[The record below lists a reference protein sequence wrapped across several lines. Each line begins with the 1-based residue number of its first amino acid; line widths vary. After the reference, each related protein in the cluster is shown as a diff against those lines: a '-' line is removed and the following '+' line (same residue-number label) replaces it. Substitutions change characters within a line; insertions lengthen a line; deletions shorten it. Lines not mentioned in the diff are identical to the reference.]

1 MCSHT
6 SRKAHLAQ
14 RTAALSPPCRGPVRL
29 TNDGRLASA
38 IVEAFNAHG
47 FNTFAGAI
55 HGPELELLQR
65 EVAALVDRAPDVLPQ
80 SELEW
85 VACLRLVLRVVKKR
99 DTNAEFINPVYMKY
113 SNIISILD

>member
-1 MCSHT
+1 MMGAARPRRLQQLCAALTATVEDVFAYEQEGAS
-6 SRKAHLAQ
+6 

-65 EVAALVDRAPDVLPQ
+65 EVAALVDRAPDVLPI
-80 SELEW
+80 
-85 VACLRLVLRVVKKR
+85 CR
-99 DTNAEFINPVYMKY
+99 
-113 SNIISILD
+113 ISSCMRAKCDPDS

>member
-1 MCSHT
+1 M
-6 SRKAHLAQ
+6 
-14 RTAALSPPCRGPVRL
+14 RL
-29 TNDGRLASA
+29 TNDGRLAPA

-47 FNTFAGAI
+47 FYTFAGAI

-65 EVAALVDRAPDVLPQ
+65 EVAALVERAPDVLPQ

-99 DTNAEFINPVYMKY
+99 DANAEFINPVYMKY
-113 SNIISILD
+113 SNIISILY